1 VEPRGIEPLTSA
13 LPGRL
18 RGSAVVRKCAENRLF
33 KANSHTSL
41 LLLFVSI
48 RPGHCLVTVKRAFV
62 CIRKLLKPSVVQVN
76 IGEKQINMAGY
87 SSPQ

>member
-1 VEPRGIEPLTSA
+1 
-13 LPGRL
+13 
-18 RGSAVVRKCAENRLF
+18 LF